1 MGARVAAAFA
11 LAAAGCLVAACT
23 GTQVSG
29 ATQID
34 EPLRVESGQFIA
46 GALPGVAPPDAA
58 AASPDAGV
66 NPQVTDINVGNTA
79 IAQGEQ
85 GLVFSGHTTA
95 DAQTVAVRFADMGTG
110 YWVVPVGG
118 LDPSDGNLPTWQLTA
133 DFGRDL
139 PPGDHDLV
147 FTAISATGAS
157 GTQNDLEVCLD
168 TPVPDNLNVCVPR
181 RAPPAAVLSLSWD
194 TPVDLDLVIRT
205 PSGAVVGGGNVTGV
219 ASADGGGGSS
229 TPASDGVVDRE
240 SNRNCVIDN
249 IDRQDIVWQT
259 APPAGTYEVWVDLFN
274 ACHQASVTFNVAL
287 WLAETGDGGTK
298 RLVQQPPLASGELLA
313 EQANGGS
320 SLGLFVGEFQL
331 R

>member
-1 MGARVAAAFA
+1 MRAVLAAAFA
-11 LAAAGCLVAACT
+11 FVAAGCLVVACT

-29 ATQID
+29 TTEIE
-34 EPLRVESGQFIA
+34 EPLRVESAQFIP
-46 GALPGVAPPDAA
+46 GTLPGIAVTD
-58 AASPDAGV
+58 SSEVNPDAGV
-66 NPQVTDINVGNTA
+66 NPQVTDVNVANTA

-95 DAQTVAVRFADMGTG
+95 DAQTVAVRFADLGTG

-118 LDPSDGNLPTWQLTA
+118 PDPSDDNLPTWQLTA

-139 PPGDHDLV
+139 APGNHDLV
-147 FTAISATGAS
+147 FTALTATGAS
-157 GTQNDLEVCLD
+157 GTQNPIEVCLD

-181 RAPPAAVLSLSWD
+181 RPPPAAILSLSWD

-205 PSGAVVGGGNVTGV
+205 PSGVVVGGGNVTGV
-219 ASADGGGGSS
+219 PSADGGAGAS

-240 SNRNCVIDN
+240 SNRNCVIDD

-259 APPAGTYEVWVDLFN
+259 TPPPGTYEVWVNLFN

-313 EQANGGS
+313 AQANGGS
-320 SLGLFVGEFQL
+320 NPGLFVGEFQL